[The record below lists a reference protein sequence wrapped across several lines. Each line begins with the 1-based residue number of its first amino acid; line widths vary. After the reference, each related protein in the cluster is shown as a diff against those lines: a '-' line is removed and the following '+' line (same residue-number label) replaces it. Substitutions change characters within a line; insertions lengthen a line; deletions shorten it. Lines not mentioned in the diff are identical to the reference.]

1 MHFKNKKYF
10 ILCLSLILNLILGG
24 SLIYKNIEM
33 EKVREE
39 VALNTFLSNNNEN
52 NEILKNVLDRLAK
65 DEDVKILNSQS
76 EDVASVYKETF
87 LELRKEGRF
96 EKIQEIILSENL
108 SMSLD

>member
-1 MHFKNKKYF
+1 MHIKNKKNF

-33 EKVREE
+33 DKVREE

-52 NEILKNVLDRLAK
+52 NEILKNVLDRLTN
-65 DEDVKILNSQS
+65 DGDVKILNSDS
-76 EDVASVYKETF
+76 EDVTSVYRETF

-108 SMSLD
+108 SISLD

>member
-1 MHFKNKKYF
+1 MHFKNKKNF

-65 DEDVKILNSQS
+65 DEDVKILNRQS
-76 EDVASVYKETF
+76 EDVTSVYKETF

-108 SMSLD
+108 SISLD

>member
-1 MHFKNKKYF
+1 MIKNKKNF

-33 EKVREE
+33 DKVREE

-65 DEDVKILNSQS
+65 DEEVKILNSDS
-76 EDVASVYKETF
+76 EDVTSVYRETF

-108 SMSLD
+108 SISSD

>member
-1 MHFKNKKYF
+1 MHFKNKKNF

-76 EDVASVYKETF
+76 EDVTSVYKETF

-108 SMSLD
+108 SISLD